1 MKIHNNYLD
10 VKMKRLYMQPLSQLL
25 TLRLNHGVQFLKIVA
40 ILSVPVTDSS
50 FIKFSWEILSLF
62 KTCQVKKTKY
72 RQREN

>member
-40 ILSVPVTDSS
+40 ILCVPVALLS
-50 FIKFSWEILSLF
+50 FLGKFCPYLKL
-62 KTCQVKKTKY
+62 VK
-72 RQREN
+72 